1 MGFWPLE
8 KLSSAKIKVS
18 TELTQ
23 RVREKAIGNA
33 KARIALSGKQVSD
46 LSRDEL
52 EIVTAEEEQKLKDK
66 IKTST
71 FAAALI
77 LLGIH

>member
-1 MGFWPLE
+1 MGFWALE
-8 KLSSAKIKVS
+8 KINLAKQKVS

-33 KARIALSGKQVSD
+33 KVRIALSGKQIDD
-46 LSRDEL
+46 LSKDDI
-52 EIVTAEEEQKLKDK
+52 EIITEEEEQKLKDK